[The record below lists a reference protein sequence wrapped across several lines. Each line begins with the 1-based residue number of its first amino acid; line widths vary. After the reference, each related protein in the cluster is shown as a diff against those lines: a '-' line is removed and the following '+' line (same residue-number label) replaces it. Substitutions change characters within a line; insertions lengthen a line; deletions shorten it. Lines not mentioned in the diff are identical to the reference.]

1 MRVTAFLNYLRVF
14 LNINLKSQNFAKAMD
29 NPETFSIILTPYC
42 EILTVNEANVKM
54 KQMLNQNR
62 SENKNSNRKDNV
74 FCEEECILK

>member
-1 MRVTAFLNYLRVF
+1 
-14 LNINLKSQNFAKAMD
+14 MD